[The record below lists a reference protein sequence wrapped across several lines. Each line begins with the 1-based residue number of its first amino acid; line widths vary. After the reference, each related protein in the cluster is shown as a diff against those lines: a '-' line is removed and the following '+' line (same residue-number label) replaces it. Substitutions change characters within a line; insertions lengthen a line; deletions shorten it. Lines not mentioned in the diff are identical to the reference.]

1 MSHGSKY
8 LIYSVAAVCIVCR
21 CYIRLEG
28 ERDDGGRIY
37 LKLKRQDVVMSEYS
51 VIVSDN

>member
-8 LIYSVAAVCIVCR
+8 LIYSVAEVCIVCN
-21 CYIRLEG
+21 YISLEG

-37 LKLKRQDVVMSEYS
+37 LKLKRQDVVMSIYS
-51 VIVSDN
+51 FLVSDK